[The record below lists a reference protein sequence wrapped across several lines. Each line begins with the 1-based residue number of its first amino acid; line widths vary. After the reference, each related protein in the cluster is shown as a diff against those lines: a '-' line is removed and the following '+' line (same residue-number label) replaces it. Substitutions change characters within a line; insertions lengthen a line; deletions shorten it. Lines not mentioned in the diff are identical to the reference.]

1 VPRGETYSAALLPPR
16 STRSILARSAR
27 LNPVTREK
35 GAGRRARVM
44 DTYNDKAKIRHHY
57 DLISPYYQALWGD
70 HLHHGYWI
78 RGDETKEQAQTQLV
92 EKLALAAKIPPG
104 ARLADIGCGFGGSS
118 ILLAK
123 THAVRPVGITIS
135 AVQAKMAAQAACVA
149 GVDAPFLVMD
159 AEALAFARESFDV
172 VWSLESISHYQRKPE
187 FFASAA
193 ALVRPGGVFAILDWF
208 RNPGLERDDYEKY
221 LRPIERGMM
230 VSLDTMEDY
239 ASLLEKNGLTV
250 SDRQILNERC
260 AKTWDLCLEIIR
272 KKEFWA
278 LALKLGPEFVHFLE
292 AFQAMKS
299 GFASGHFIYGLLVAR
314 KP

>member
-1 VPRGETYSAALLPPR
+1 
-16 STRSILARSAR
+16 
-27 LNPVTREK
+27 
-35 GAGRRARVM
+35 M
-44 DTYNDKAKIRHHY
+44 DAYNDKAKVRHHY
-57 DLISPYYQALWGD
+57 DVVSPYYQALWGA

-92 EKLALAAKIPPG
+92 EHLARAANILPG

-118 ILLAK
+118 IQLAK

-135 AVQAKMAAQAACVA
+135 PVQAKMAAEAAQVA
-149 GVDAPFLVMD
+149 GVAAPFLVMD
-159 AEALAFARESFDV
+159 AEALGFARESFDV
-172 VWSLESISHYQRKPE
+172 VWSLESISHYQHKPE

-208 RNPGLERDDYEKY
+208 RKPGLDRADYEKS

-230 VSLDTMEDY
+230 VSLDTMDDY
-239 ASLLEKNGLTV
+239 ASLLEQNGLRVTG
-250 SDRQILNERC
+250 REILNDRC

-292 AFQAMKS
+292 GFQAMKS